1 MNPMNRPEIHSPR
14 DDARRR
20 VAATMPFAVDRRV
33 EGAFHAAVVRSLVP
47 HGRIL
52 GLDTEEALAS
62 PGVRCIVRAEDL
74 LAHPRF
80 ASLTYGESRF
90 DQPVLAHERL
100 RYVGE
105 PVAVVVAETR
115 EQARAAARTVFIEDE
130 ELPHVTDHVEAAGP
144 DAPRIHDE
152 YEGNRCGDWRLLH
165 GDPAVGW
172 AEAEHVFEHVY
183 DSPPASHVPL
193 EPHVATA
200 RWDGGVLEVWTG
212 TQSPYNV
219 RRRLQH
225 VFGLD
230 EDGVRVRGDNLGG
243 GFGSKTDARIEPM
256 VAATAL
262 IAGVPVRLELD
273 REEVFKTLAKHGA
286 RVRIRTGVRADGTFV
301 AREIDV
307 AYNAGAYAN
316 TTPRAS
322 RTGLLRSPGP
332 YRIAHI
338 DARATGHYT
347 NTVPTGPFRGA
358 MTGQVCWAH
367 ESTLDEIAREL
378 GMHPLDLRRKNVL
391 REGDT
396 YATGETMHGMHFVE
410 LLDALERAM
419 GECGAPS
426 GPGRARGIGYALVI
440 KSTRTPSR
448 SEARV
453 VIEPAGRVTLFTSSV
468 DMGQGA
474 QVALGMELASGLGI
488 TLSDVDVTS
497 ADTAFTPFDTTTSS
511 SRTTFCMGNAVRD
524 AAALL
529 RSRLCEAA
537 ARAADADPSEAEFVA
552 GAVVVRGRATPVL
565 DVIRSLDG
573 PIEALGVYTTPEGM
587 GELDPETSQG
597 IASVHWHQGGV
608 AVEVEVDTETGVVT
622 IVRARGAS
630 YAGRVI
636 DAMKVRQQSE
646 GGMIFGLGQAMFE
659 ELVFDEGQLVNP
671 NLSDYMIPSLLDV
684 PEDIGAITLEDHATD
699 GEAHGVG
706 ENTVPPMAPAI
717 ANAIQDAV
725 GVRIR
730 SLPITAERVLR
741 AIREGEA

>member
-1 MNPMNRPEIHSPR
+1 
-14 DDARRR
+14 
-20 VAATMPFAVDRRV
+20 MPFAVDRRV
-33 EGAFHAAVVRSLVP
+33 DGAFHAAVVRSLVP

-52 GLDTEEALAS
+52 GLDTVEALAS

-74 LAHPRF
+74 LAHPRL
-80 ASLTYGESRF
+80 ASLTYGETRF
-90 DQPVLAHERL
+90 DQPVLAHERA

-115 EQARAAARTVFIEDE
+115 EQARAAARCVFVEDE
-130 ELPHVTDHVEAAGP
+130 ELPHVTDHIEAAGP
-144 DAPRIHDE
+144 DAPRIHDD
-152 YEGNRCGDWRLLH
+152 YAGNRCGEWRLLH
-165 GDPAVGW
+165 GDPETGW
-172 AEAEHVFEHVY
+172 AEADRVFEHVY
-183 DSPPASHVPL
+183 HSPPASHVPL

-200 RWDGGVLEVWTG
+200 RWEGDVLEVWSG

-225 VFGLD
+225 VFGLADD
-230 EDGVRVRGDNLGG
+230 EVRVRGDNLGG
-243 GFGSKTDARIEPM
+243 GFGSKTDARIEPL

-262 IAGVPVRLELD
+262 VAGVPVRLELD
-273 REEVFKTLAKHGA
+273 REEVFKTIAKHGA

-301 AREIDV
+301 ARDIDV

-332 YRIAHI
+332 YRIPHI

-378 GMHPLDLRRKNVL
+378 GMHPLELRRRNVL

-396 YATGETMHGMHFVE
+396 YATGETMHDMQYLE
-410 LLDALERAM
+410 LLDALEQEM
-419 GECGAPS
+419 GACGAPS
-426 GPGRARGIGYALVI
+426 APGRARGIGYALVI

-453 VIEPAGRVTLFTSSV
+453 VIDPAPRITLYTSSV

-474 QVALGMELASGLGI
+474 QVALGTELANALGVP
-488 TLSDVDVTS
+488 LSEVDVTS

-524 AAALL
+524 AAAQL
-529 RSRLCEAA
+529 RGQLCAQAA
-537 ARAADADPSEAEFVA
+537 VAAGLEPSEATFADGSVAVA
-552 GAVVVRGRATPVL
+552 GTSTSVL
-565 DVIRSLDG
+565 DVIRTLDG
-573 PIEALGVYTTPEGM
+573 PIEALGVYETPGGM

-597 IASVHWHQGGV
+597 IASVHWHQGAV

-684 PEDIGAITLEDHATD
+684 PEDIGAITLEDEAPD
-699 GEAHGVG
+699 AEAHGVG
-706 ENTVPPMAPAI
+706 ENTVPPMAPAV
-717 ANAIQDAV
+717 ANAIQDAI

-741 AIREGEA
+741 AIRGGEA